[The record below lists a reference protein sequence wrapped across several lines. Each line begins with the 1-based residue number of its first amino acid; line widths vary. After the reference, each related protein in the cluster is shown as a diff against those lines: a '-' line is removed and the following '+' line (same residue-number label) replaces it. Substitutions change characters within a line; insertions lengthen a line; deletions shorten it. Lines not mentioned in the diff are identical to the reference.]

1 MNKFFFITF
10 FLISFYGYSQE
21 DAWVYF
27 NDKPNAQFYF
37 DNPLQMLSQRSL
49 DRRSNQNIALDIKDV
64 PIHQPYVEQ
73 IIAASGIQVKAKS
86 KWFNA
91 VHVRGAINDIQN
103 LTSLSF
109 VSHVYFADRSLNISG
124 KTGKINNNS
133 KTNVVNKINK
143 VLETAITFDYGNST
157 NQIQMLNAHLL
168 HQQNFTGSG
177 KIIAVMDAG
186 FPSVDVAPAFQ
197 RLRDNNQILGG
208 YNFVDKSAD
217 FYTRNSHGT
226 LVLSTMGGFQASQL
240 IGTAPDASYYLF
252 ITEDADTENP
262 VEESNWV
269 EAAEMADSLGVDII
283 TTSLG
288 YFDYDNPNYS
298 YTYSDMNG
306 TTSFISKGTDIAF
319 SRGIICV
326 ASAGNSGGNALD
338 PHIAVPADA
347 INVLAIGAVKSD
359 EVYASFSS
367 IGPSFDGRIK
377 PDIMAQGQSA
387 VVATVAGTVGTAS
400 GTSFS
405 GPIMAGAIASFWQA
419 VPSLTNQQV
428 LDFVKQ
434 SADRFT
440 NPTIQYGYGI
450 PDFQLALTSAQLSVN
465 QNTKGR
471 FLVYPNPVADK
482 LFITFPANFSEA
494 KIIFYNA
501 LGQIVFEKSIQNT
514 DTFISLEN
522 INSGVYFYRIKS
534 NSFAQTGKIIKN

>member
-1 MNKFFFITF
+1 MNKLFFIAF
-10 FLISFYGYSQE
+10 FLLSFCGYSQE

-27 NDKPNAQFYF
+27 KDKPNAQFYF

-49 DRRSNQNIALDIKDV
+49 DRRTNQNIALDSKDV
-64 PIHQPYVEQ
+64 PIHQPYVDQ
-73 IIAASGIQVKAKS
+73 IIAASGIEVKAKS

-103 LTSLSF
+103 LASLSF
-109 VSHVYFADRSLNISG
+109 VDHIYFADRSLNTSGKMKKSSKISG
-124 KTGKINNNS
+124 INA
-133 KTNVVNKINK
+133 VNK
-143 VLETAITFDYGNST
+143 VLETTTIFDYGNST
-157 NQIQMLNAHLL
+157 NQIQMLNANLL

-186 FPSVDVAPAFQ
+186 FPSVDVAPPFQ

-208 YNFVDKSAD
+208 YNFVDRNSD

-240 IGTAPDASYYLF
+240 VGTAPDANYYLF

-262 VEESNWV
+262 IEESNWV

-306 TTSFISKGTDIAF
+306 TTSFISKGADIAF
-319 SRGIICV
+319 SRGMICV
-326 ASAGNSGGNALD
+326 ASAGNSGSSPLN

-377 PDIMAQGQSA
+377 PDVMAQGQSA

-419 VPSLTNQQV
+419 VPNLTNQQV
-428 LDFVKQ
+428 VDFVKQ
-434 SADRFT
+434 SADRYA
-440 NPTIQYGYGI
+440 NPTNQYGYGI
-450 PDFQLALTSAQLSVN
+450 PDFQSALNSVQLSIN
-465 QNTKGR
+465 DSTKGR
-471 FLVYPNPVADK
+471 FLVYPNPVSDK
-482 LFITFPANFSEA
+482 LFISFPTAFIEANIS
-494 KIIFYNA
+494 FYNVM
-501 LGQIVFEKSIQNT
+501 GQIVFQKTIQNT
-514 DTFISLEN
+514 DTTLSMTNL
-522 INSGVYFYRIKS
+522 NSGIYFYKIYS
-534 NSFAQTGKIIKN
+534 NSFVQTGKIIRN